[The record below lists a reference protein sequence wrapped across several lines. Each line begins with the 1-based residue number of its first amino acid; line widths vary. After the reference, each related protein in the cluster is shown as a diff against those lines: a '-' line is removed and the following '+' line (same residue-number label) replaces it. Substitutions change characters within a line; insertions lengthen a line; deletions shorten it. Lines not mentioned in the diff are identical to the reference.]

1 MVSRL
6 IYGAHL
12 ATPTASAPSLRQP
25 FHKVRDLPVPLVR
38 LKLKG
43 RRALSCD
50 ADEYVPASPLEPD
63 HLWAA
68 LPNYQPKLAAEEL
81 FRCRQRRVRR
91 QRGSRL
97 IAHQNLHM
105 CQAPKGTAW
114 RRNACLHRI
123 MLAHERFRPCARQAL
138 ERPEQRSKKRSAL
151 QLFRRRRAER
161 REGPPRSRMQQ
172 SAYHGAWSGSDLL
185 AKMPLSSNATAE
197 RFHRWPGW
205 HSF

>member
-50 ADEYVPASPLEPD
+50 ADEYVPASTLEPD
-63 HLWAA
+63 HPWAA
-68 LPNYQPKLAAEEL
+68 LPDRQPKLAAEEL

-97 IAHQNLHM
+97 IAHQNLRM
-105 CQAPKGTAW
+105 CQALKGTACVGTH
-114 RRNACLHRI
+114 ASTASCLRTS
-123 MLAHERFRPCARQAL
+123 AFAPVPA
-138 ERPEQRSKKRSAL
+138 KRSNGQSSA
-151 QLFRRRRAER
+151 
-161 REGPPRSRMQQ
+161 PRSGQRY
-172 SAYHGAWSGSDLL
+172 SCSGVTCSPKSGPIGMLE
-185 AKMPLSSNATAE
+185 SR
-197 RFHRWPGW
+197 RF
-205 HSF
+205 